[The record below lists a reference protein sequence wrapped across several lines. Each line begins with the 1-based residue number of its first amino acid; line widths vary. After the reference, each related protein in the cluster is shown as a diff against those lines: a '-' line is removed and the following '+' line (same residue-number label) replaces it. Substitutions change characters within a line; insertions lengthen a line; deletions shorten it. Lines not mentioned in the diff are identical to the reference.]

1 MTDAKHIL
9 IVDDDPQICR
19 LLERFLGLEGFK
31 VTSAPNGTVMRKVL
45 ASGKAVD
52 LVILDL
58 VLPGEDGL
66 TLARELRGQQS
77 NLPVI
82 MLTGKHDTVD
92 KVVGLELG
100 ADDYI
105 TKPFDQRELLAR
117 IRSVLRR
124 AAPVVP
130 DPQAGGAERGKA
142 ASFAGWKV
150 DFARRDVA
158 GPKGESVHFTTHEFN
173 LLAFLVNRQGRVV
186 TRDQILDE
194 VCDRSSEPF
203 DRSVDVLVGKI
214 RRKLGDDPRTPAFI
228 KTIRG
233 VGYMF
238 VEPVSFE

>member
-1 MTDAKHIL
+1 MSDTKHIL

-31 VTSAPNGTVMRKVL
+31 VTAAPNGTAMRKVL

-66 TLARELRGQQS
+66 TLARELRSQS
-77 NLPVI
+77 TLPVI

-92 KVVGLELG
+92 KIVGLELG

-124 AAPVVP
+124 AAPVVA
-130 DPQAGGAERGKA
+130 DPAAAAGDRGKSA
-142 ASFAGWKV
+142 RFAGWHL
-150 DFARRDVA
+150 DFGRRDVA
-158 GPKGESVHFTTHEFN
+158 DPQGESVHFTTHEFN

-194 VCDRSSEPF
+194 VCDRNAEPF

-214 RRKLGDDPRTPAFI
+214 RRKLRDDPRTPAFI

-238 VEPVSFE
+238 VEPVSFD